1 MAIAPR
7 YTACLAV
14 VLSCFLACRLS
25 AQEPTQELPTKT
37 GTEDL
42 EAEAKKLME
51 ELPTLDLPLDVEAPQ
66 SPAPGE
72 TPELNVERTK
82 AALERA
88 RQKQKRWEKLARQ
101 GVLSRAEAESCV
113 VEVAAAQAKHEAAR
127 LAQLQ
132 QQHTELEERLKKGE
146 VDQTMVEASNAAI
159 QSATQAAAETK
170 EQARVTK
177 LNAART
183 NVDRFKKLYAARLI
197 SKNQLQ
203 RAVSA
208 LERLE
213 AEATPA
219 TEPAPPLPTSG
230 R

>member
-1 MAIAPR
+1 
-7 YTACLAV
+7 
-14 VLSCFLACRLS
+14 
-25 AQEPTQELPTKT
+25 LPTKT